1 MKANC
6 SPVKDGRRYNSVLDA
21 ILALDSNSFDSVI
34 KKFNEIPENNAPLI
48 KREFHGKIVF
58 CNYGSGKTFA
68 SSLNKLQFADDKF
81 LSAVIQY
88 VNNPGAVLPETII
101 PNHYLLESDY
111 LFERIAGF
119 SADQFEGKNYKTEY
133 EPNMVRTAK
142 AMNILAKNGYT
153 IATNVT
159 YSQYMESGI
168 ISKEN
173 CSAIYNASNIEL
185 STVVKHRAQLE
196 NKKAIDYEAIEK
208 KNNQLKELEGKLL
221 EGRFLD
227 VTHSSKRDIGSVLF
241 EENRWSR
248 WNLMNQRVNSCI
260 ERYGITEVQKALHEI
275 AVSYINTIENNP
287 NISKKVKNKFGAI
300 ENYAVYEFLGDTKKN
315 TLQVIRE
322 QGSIELDN
330 QTRKNIMRFFFD
342 NKNIEDLKPILE
354 ECKKNN
360 VVPIVRISLKQD
372 HNEIKSTIESLY
384 NERLLIPMNTS
395 IFDSQDTFFRD
406 KLFVL
411 PKENDEQTT
420 SILYE
425 ILTGTPAKLKELG
438 GITYIDSKI
447 APSTE
452 FLGKEGIIPEP
463 QGEVA
468 ETPLLQKKENPI
480 ITIDSKDKN
489 GQAASLYAD
498 KLIKEKGITNEDILY
513 IDESFTKLSFSWL
526 STTINGFLQRGN
538 KIIIGKSNPFYN
550 YYKENLVFPNVIETE
565 IKEKDSTL
573 AVFFLP
579 VQKND
584 SQGIKEST
592 GKETT
597 SIVSESKQ
605 KLFDE
610 FLESSFAKRERDK
623 MVNASYTFKDGTTVE
638 NLKYEPG
645 EQQKEALS
653 KIEDFIDNDKK
664 YFVLKGYAG
673 TGKTTIAKIIADKLS
688 QEGRPFF
695 FTASTNTAAGVL
707 KKSVNEDVQTYQHLF
722 GFIYKQGKKG
732 GESIESVGYD
742 IEKRDIPSNFVL
754 LVDESSMITDSDFKK
769 LSEILDKKNGK
780 VIFLGDSAQLR
791 PVQNKASNT
800 KSKIFRLSQEEG
812 FDSGTDM
819 FELTDVMRNSGA
831 ILKEATRLRGKDGK
845 PNTRIL
851 THSMIDK
858 DNRGIIVTRNEND
871 ELRKYVEKIL
881 KENNGKLNDN
891 VFKALAFTNE
901 RTNQLNE
908 EIRRYFH
915 NFNSKSEQPISRL
928 PIKGDYLTL
937 NQNLED
943 KDYIYFAKGDT
954 IQVDEVT
961 GISKQ
966 HIKFKKGESVNEFD
980 LTVTNYAVIKGNTRQ
995 TIKICDI
1002 DTEDINKTPEQL
1014 EIAKS
1019 NKKTLMEYKNNAS
1032 LGENGY
1038 NLAKNYG
1045 IFLNADLSN
1054 LVKDE
1059 KTGNIK
1065 VDQKV
1070 KARSRTI
1077 SFGYA
1082 MTIHKSQGQTLN
1094 NVVIDE
1100 DDIVSKTFDKE
1111 FKGELL
1117 YTAFT
1122 RAKDSV
1128 LAITSSASTI
1138 DPTKGEYENFEI
1150 STTINGQT
1158 IAKTNQEKWQ
1168 QVSSIYSGPYKE
1180 LASRVFDTCSKLD
1193 INLEQV
1199 TSDFIESNTELAN
1212 RGYFRPDQN
1221 TVFISQYHQNNS
1233 EVLLH
1238 EAIHAL
1244 TSWAIDN
1251 VETINDSEITI
1262 AVNNIKDIYKA
1273 LRLNGL
1279 NLTNEKELIA
1289 ELSST
1294 EVRKEIER
1302 LSLTDTV
1309 INAVKKICSRLFGK
1323 TDKYAPTDALA
1334 ILEDSLDTILR
1345 KVNKEQIE
1353 ANVEREKNRSIIM
1366 TYLAKLTQDERDAIE
1381 YHHLIDGRFIDNEGK
1396 DLSDKKLKEIANSIG
1411 SKEVKLFNYDPSN
1424 NIYDEESEKYYQRG
1438 YINDNL
1444 KETEFG
1450 IRDFPQ
1456 FIKGKL
1462 DGSKLSQEIEGKLEA
1477 DKDRLIDLLG
1487 SSMYSEKLKDVVY
1500 KELLQNS
1507 FDAIKIAESKGL
1519 IDKGKIDIVVNEKER
1534 IISFEDNGIGMTS
1547 DIVQKAFFTIGG
1559 TYKGDD
1565 VDNKLKSG
1573 GLGLAKMA
1581 FIFGSEELQLETIHN
1596 GIKTTVYA
1604 TSEDIRKDNFKIK
1617 TESTTQKNGTKV
1629 AVKIP
1634 KTYIDSKGENR
1645 DIDFPKYLESE
1656 FEYSFLKNPL
1666 IGNVDV
1672 YYSFVNRES
1681 SYDKDE
1687 KIKTNLGNIPE
1698 GFILFTPAKTSFADM
1713 DIYIDTKNVT
1723 RGSYLDT
1730 KHKILSSGLYQFN
1743 VDFKTDDNE
1752 TIPLNIIIDIKPK
1765 VDATNAQYPFN
1776 NQRENFKPTVKNDI
1790 GALNKYLTLLW
1801 HSIEIELLKNSF
1813 NKIKSIDTI
1822 DVENV
1827 DNSIIEK
1834 NKEITKEF
1842 TSLSNSNIIK
1852 SAIEDF
1858 TKINEEVSIESGGL
1872 KTKNLSM
1879 SKEDIDKDK
1888 EKAYNR
1894 TFKAE
1899 KEISINK
1906 ENSLKLDSNKPIIHN
1921 NTNMLLDE
1929 KATRFLSEISSIMIE
1944 YKKSIINFYG
1954 ENYSDNIKDQLW
1966 GVSIDKNYGGIN
1978 VNPSFINMLA
1988 INPFY
1993 NFPNNPKVDAV
2004 TYLAVALDHLI
2015 IHELNHNFERNEG
2028 AGFTGR
2034 FLTTYSEVH
2043 SLPNYFELIS
2053 KLKLSIKNNLET
2065 IKKLNYE
2072 YEKSENVESG
2082 FEGNKLEKN
2091 NQTGTNNGI
2100 KALSSNDTSNDE
2112 RTKTNDNRSGDSI
2125 GEQLESLIIS
2135 KVVNNIQSER
2145 QYQKSGSKED
2155 IEGFEKFINNQQSE
2169 IQYQRG
2175 YINDNL
2181 KETEF
2186 GIRDLAAKLAHRI
2199 GGEVKFI
2206 SDLTKDYSGYNE
2218 GNTSVINLA
2227 KATLDTV
2234 PHEIV
2239 AHPIMRALKVKSEMG
2254 INSYIQQLEKEGIIE
2269 KECN

>member
-6 SPVKDGRRYNSVLDA
+6 SPVKDGKRYNSVLDA

-48 KREFHGKIVF
+48 RREFHGKVVF

-68 SSLNKLQFADDKF
+68 SSLNKLQFANDNF
-81 LSAVIQY
+81 LDAVIQY
-88 VNNPGAVLPETII
+88 VNTPDAVLPETII

-119 SADQFEGKNYKTEY
+119 SADQFEGKDYKTEY

-142 AMNILAKNGYT
+142 AMDILAKNGYT

-227 VTHSSKRDIGSVLF
+227 VTHSSKRDIGSILF

-275 AVSYINTIENNP
+275 AVSYISTIENNP
-287 NISKKVKNKFGAI
+287 NISKKIKNKFSAI
-300 ENYAVYEFLGDTKKN
+300 ENYAVYEFLEDTKKN

-322 QGSIELDN
+322 QGPIELDN

-452 FLGKEGIIPEP
+452 FLGEEGIIPEP
-463 QGEVA
+463 QGKVA
-468 ETPLLQKKENPI
+468 EAPLLKKKEIPTI
-480 ITIDSKDKN
+480 SIDSKDKN
-489 GQAASLYAD
+489 GQAAALYAD
-498 KLIKEKGITNEDILY
+498 RLIKEKGITNEDILY
-513 IDESFTKLSFSWL
+513 IDESFTKVSFPWL
-526 STTINGFLQRGN
+526 STAINGFLQRGN

-550 YYKENLVFPNVIETE
+550 YYKENLAFLNIIETE

-573 AVFFLP
+573 AVFSLP
-579 VQKND
+579 IQKND
-584 SQGIKEST
+584 SQGIKVST
-592 GKETT
+592 GEKTT

-610 FLESSFAKRERDK
+610 FLESSFTKREKDK
-623 MVNASYTFKDGTTVE
+623 IVNVSYTFKDGTTVE

-653 KIEDFIDNDKK
+653 KVEDFIGNDKK

-688 QEGRPFF
+688 QEGRSFF

-707 KKSVNEDVQTYQHLF
+707 KKSVNTNVQTYQRLF

-732 GESIESVGYD
+732 GESIAAVGYD
-742 IEKRDIPSNFVL
+742 IEERDIPSNFVL

-769 LSEILDKKNGK
+769 LSEILNKKNGK

-791 PVQNKASNT
+791 PVQDETNNT
-800 KSKIFRLSQEEG
+800 KSKIFRLSQEED
-812 FDSGTDM
+812 FDSETDM

-845 PNTRIL
+845 PDTRIL
-851 THSMIDK
+851 THSMIDE
-858 DNRGIIVTRNEND
+858 DNRGIIVTKNEND

-881 KENNGKLNDN
+881 KENNGKLDDN

-908 EIRRYFH
+908 EIRHYFH

-954 IQVDEVT
+954 VQVDEVT

-980 LTVTNYAVIKGNTRQ
+980 LIVTNYAAIKGNTRQ

-1002 DTEDINKTPEQL
+1002 DTDDLNKTPEQL

-1019 NKKTLMEYKNNAS
+1019 NKKTLMTYENNAS

-1038 NLAKNYG
+1038 NLAKYYG
-1045 IFLNADLSN
+1045 IFLNSDVPN
-1054 LVKDE
+1054 LVKDK
-1059 KTGNIK
+1059 KTGDVNI
-1065 VDQKV
+1065 DQKV

-1077 SFGYA
+1077 SYGYA

-1168 QVSSIYSGPYKE
+1168 QISSIYSGPYKE
-1180 LASRVFDTCSKLD
+1180 LASRVFDTCSRLN

-1199 TSDFIESNTELAN
+1199 SSDFIESNTELAN

-1289 ELSST
+1289 ELSSIN
-1294 EVRKEIER
+1294 VRKEIER

-1309 INAVKKICSRLFGK
+1309 INAVKKICSRLLGK

-1366 TYLAKLTQDERDAIE
+1366 THLAKFTQDERDAME

-1396 DLSDKKLKEIANSIG
+1396 ELSDEKLKEIANNIDN
-1411 SKEVKLFNYDPSN
+1411 KEIKLFNYDPSN
-1424 NIYDEESEKYYQRG
+1424 NIKSSNTIKEGDPELFESNPKLANEVYEALGFKAKSDVTLPVGTINVYWGQAESETSTRILSNLAPRKFTWQGREYGSVEHAYQSNKSGTFDEATYNAYNKIGGYGRKIRG
-1438 YINDNL
+1438 
-1444 KETEFG
+1444 
-1450 IRDFPQ
+1450 
-1456 FIKGKL
+1456 KGTVAEMKAADSLGLMKKL
-1462 DGSKLSQEIEGKLEA
+1462 VVESFKQNPNSEA
-1477 DKDRLIDLLG
+1477 A
-1487 SSMYSEKLKDVVY
+1487 EKL
-1500 KELLQNS
+1500 LQYSN
-1507 FDAIKIAESKGL
+1507 FTHNTNEL
-1519 IDKGKIDIVVNEKER
+1519 IDK
-1534 IISFEDNGIGMTS
+1534 
-1547 DIVQKAFFTIGG
+1547 AFLEGL
-1559 TYKGDD
+1559 
-1565 VDNKLKSG
+1565 KL
-1573 GLGLAKMA
+1573 
-1581 FIFGSEELQLETIHN
+1581 
-1596 GIKTTVYA
+1596 
-1604 TSEDIRKDNFKIK
+1604 
-1617 TESTTQKNGTKV
+1617 
-1629 AVKIP
+1629 
-1634 KTYIDSKGENR
+1634 
-1645 DIDFPKYLESE
+1645 
-1656 FEYSFLKNPL
+1656 
-1666 IGNVDV
+1666 
-1672 YYSFVNRES
+1672 
-1681 SYDKDE
+1681 
-1687 KIKTNLGNIPE
+1687 
-1698 GFILFTPAKTSFADM
+1698 
-1713 DIYIDTKNVT
+1713 
-1723 RGSYLDT
+1723 
-1730 KHKILSSGLYQFN
+1730 
-1743 VDFKTDDNE
+1743 
-1752 TIPLNIIIDIKPK
+1752 
-1765 VDATNAQYPFN
+1765 AQ
-1776 NQRENFKPTVKNDI
+1776 T
-1790 GALNKYLTLLW
+1790 
-1801 HSIEIELLKNSF
+1801 ELL
-1813 NKIKSIDTI
+1813 
-1822 DVENV
+1822 
-1827 DNSIIEK
+1827 
-1834 NKEITKEF
+1834 
-1842 TSLSNSNIIK
+1842 
-1852 SAIEDF
+1852 
-1858 TKINEEVSIESGGL
+1858 
-1872 KTKNLSM
+1872 
-1879 SKEDIDKDK
+1879 
-1888 EKAYNR
+1888 
-1894 TFKAE
+1894 
-1899 KEISINK
+1899 
-1906 ENSLKLDSNKPIIHN
+1906 
-1921 NTNMLLDE
+1921 
-1929 KATRFLSEISSIMIE
+1929 
-1944 YKKSIINFYG
+1944 
-1954 ENYSDNIKDQLW
+1954 
-1966 GVSIDKNYGGIN
+1966 
-1978 VNPSFINMLA
+1978 
-1988 INPFY
+1988 
-1993 NFPNNPKVDAV
+1993 
-2004 TYLAVALDHLI
+2004 
-2015 IHELNHNFERNEG
+2015 
-2028 AGFTGR
+2028 
-2034 FLTTYSEVH
+2034 
-2043 SLPNYFELIS
+2043 
-2053 KLKLSIKNNLET
+2053 
-2065 IKKLNYE
+2065 
-2072 YEKSENVESG
+2072 
-2082 FEGNKLEKN
+2082 
-2091 NQTGTNNGI
+2091 
-2100 KALSSNDTSNDE
+2100 
-2112 RTKTNDNRSGDSI
+2112 
-2125 GEQLESLIIS
+2125 
-2135 KVVNNIQSER
+2135 
-2145 QYQKSGSKED
+2145 
-2155 IEGFEKFINNQQSE
+2155 INNQITPQQKKEAIQLYSQYLSNFVNTNFDSIITDLQS
-2169 IQYQRG
+2169 
-2175 YINDNL
+2175 
-2181 KETEF
+2181 K
-2186 GIRDLAAKLAHRI
+2186 KL
-2199 GGEVKFI
+2199 
-2206 SDLTKDYSGYNE
+2206 
-2218 GNTSVINLA
+2218 
-2227 KATLDTV
+2227 
-2234 PHEIV
+2234 
-2239 AHPIMRALKVKSEMG
+2239 
-2254 INSYIQQLEKEGIIE
+2254 LEK
-2269 KECN
+2269 KCS